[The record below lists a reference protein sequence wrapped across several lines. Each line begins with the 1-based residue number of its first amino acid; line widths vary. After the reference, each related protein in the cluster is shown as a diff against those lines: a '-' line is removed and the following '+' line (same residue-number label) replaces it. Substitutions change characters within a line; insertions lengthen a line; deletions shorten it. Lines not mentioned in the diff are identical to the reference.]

1 MSWSGQSWG
10 PEQPRVT
17 ADLIGN
23 KCVDIVGFGLDGVW
37 AALNNGDGTFQ
48 PPNMVLSGFS
58 AQTGW
63 RTEKHPRLLADL
75 SGDGRA
81 DIVAFG
87 DAGVWTALNQGD
99 GTFGPMRFVIADLG
113 YDHGWRIDQHPRV
126 VTDITGD
133 GKADIVGFGDAGVWV
148 ALGNG
153 DGTFQPPKLTL
164 AEFGFS
170 QGWRVDQHPRFVV
183 DLTGDGK
190 ADIVGFGDAGIWVA
204 LGDGDGT
211 FQPAKFVL
219 AEFGPD
225 KGWQG
230 TKHPRM
236 TGDLNADRRA
246 DLVGFGDAGVWM
258 ALSNGDGT
266 FGAATFSLSD
276 LGYDQGW
283 RIENHPRFTADVTG
297 DGRDDIV
304 GFGDDGVWVAVSGG
318 SGVNLVLNGFAYNQG
333 WRVQNHPRALV
344 DLNGDGKADII
355 GFGDAGVWTALSNGD
370 GTFQPASFVL
380 ADFGYHSGPVVE
392 KITIDFHTL
401 DDNLNDN
408 TLLHVF
414 VKNRSSDS
422 SSGGGATTYEA
433 NLESYQAH
441 DTDWF
446 GKNPYLG
453 YAKNANN
460 GKTFDDQ
467 STNTVTLQLRSK
479 PIPVEELQLPEVHV
493 HILAHLNLIVPSHSD
508 TWKFDYTL
516 TITLDDGTILPPFN
530 SNVDGLAGIVLN
542 QDNRNYYGIC
552 SELAAI
558 PARQKPTT
566 NEWLT
571 GVTIEFKTHDDNKNS
586 DTTLDV
592 HIVNRI
598 SATESQDISVATHVA
613 PGETFDDSTDDGG
626 NPYRRIALPLASQ
639 SIYLR
644 DMVLP
649 VVYIN
654 ITAGEDQWIFDYR
667 VTLFFG
673 GQPYSWTVSG
683 IVLDQDHHKHMGVY
697 RGRPFPT
704 LFYPMAPIMQDGQAR
719 TPTKEVSLA
728 FVAKKL
734 DELFNSRQVKD
745 APHPLLQVRLFSSEK
760 LGDQN
765 PRSYSDLQ
773 SLTNDP
779 PAPDGQPLAPDYVM
793 GTTYSHTISELSLP
807 EYLGLGVQLNDINTE
822 SMAITVNPDDD
833 QTPITVDVKFETG
846 GPEEVTGSLDLD
858 IVNLQITLRL
868 TLRYLAATKAVDLLG
883 WVDDIKG
890 ITQTPKIVGT
900 AVVNRMT
907 GTFLGR
913 RIDETTIDPDAFK
926 KGLLDEVVQVGFD
939 TSHALDPGGNTII
952 KPGIRDQIYDAL
964 RADPD
969 PWGRVSMRDS
979 INATVTSFL
988 IGHVIASGNSELVP
1002 YPYPSE
1008 LTGAT
1013 VQNGVLSLAFDYP
1026 QMRFRNA
1033 APPDWP
1039 ATTTPGALENID
1051 HIIVLLQENRSFDHM
1066 LGYLSLPP
1074 EKGGMGRHDVDGL
1087 KGDEFNMYNGRKCV
1101 SFRLAAGDTIFSP
1114 GPPNGP
1120 EMVSLQING
1129 GKMDG
1134 FVQAQAEECGP
1145 ATAHRVMGYHT
1156 ADNVPTY
1163 DALARDFAVGH
1174 RWFASHPG
1182 PTFPNRFYELSGRP
1196 NIDPWGAWEY
1206 TNSSPLVASISETIF
1221 EHLTDNQVTWRCFE
1235 HHYSFIR
1242 RFERY
1247 TFDSEHVVS
1256 YDDPTAGFKALAMS
1270 GNLPSVSFIEPHY
1283 VDYPPNSF
1291 CDEPPSD
1298 IRNSQSFI
1306 RGLVETVVAS
1316 PKWDKTLL
1324 LITYDE
1330 HGGFYDHVPP
1340 PHAVP
1345 VASGML
1351 QTTGARVPSFV
1362 ISPWIK
1368 AGAVFGSDDL
1378 HFDHTSILKTIARR
1392 FLSNNYPYLGA
1403 RYAAAHDL
1411 SEVLEVETR
1420 TEQFRPF
1427 IPYTLVYGASK
1438 MCLDVQSGSMAD
1450 GGVVWQF
1457 TPNST
1462 AAQHFRFEDAG
1473 DGFVCI
1479 RTLAGLYLTANPVAE
1494 GPDGQ
1499 VLIEVR
1505 QERKVGL
1512 GPLAVPQSADRQ
1524 RWRLAASSVVAL
1536 HSDDYTISCAEYP
1549 GKVLQPADGSTASGV
1564 AVVLGEPG
1572 SHSPVTIPNSWIVQS
1587 PLLPSAGPVN
1597 HA

>member
-10 PEQPRVT
+10 PEQPRVA
-17 ADLIGN
+17 ADLTGN
-23 KCVDIVGFGLDGVW
+23 KCADIVGFGLDGVW

-63 RTEKHPRLLADL
+63 RTENHLRLLADL
-75 SGDGRA
+75 SGDGCA
-81 DIVAFG
+81 DIVGFG
-87 DAGVWTALNQGD
+87 DAGVWSALNHGD
-99 GTFGPMRFVIADLG
+99 GTFGPMHFVIADLG

-126 VTDITGD
+126 VADITGD
-133 GKADIVGFGDAGVWV
+133 GKADIVAFGDDGVWV

-153 DGTFQPPKLTL
+153 DGTFQPPMLTL
-164 AEFGFS
+164 AGFSYS
-170 QGWRVDQHPRFVV
+170 QGWRVDQHPRFMV

-190 ADIVGFGDAGIWVA
+190 ADILGYGDAGIWVA
-204 LGDGDGT
+204 LGNGDGT
-211 FQPAKFVL
+211 FQPASFVL
-219 AEFGPD
+219 AEFGSD

-230 TKHPRM
+230 AKHPRM

-246 DLVGFGDAGVWM
+246 DLVAFGDAGVWM

-266 FGAATFSLSD
+266 FGAATFSLPD

-318 SGVNLVLNGFAYNQG
+318 SGVNFVLNGFAYNEG

-344 DLNGDGKADII
+344 DLNGDGKADIV
-355 GFGDAGVWTALSNGD
+355 GFGDAGVWIALSNGD
-370 GTFQPASFVL
+370 GSFQPASFVL
-380 ADFGYHSGPVVE
+380 ADFGYHAGPVVAR
-392 KITIDFHTL
+392 ITIDFHTL
-401 DDNLNDN
+401 DDNLNGD

-414 VKNRSSDS
+414 VRNRSSDS

-433 NLESYQAH
+433 NIESYEAH

-453 YAKNANN
+453 CAVNANS
-460 GKTFDDQ
+460 GKAFDDQ

-493 HILAHLNLIVPSHSD
+493 HILADASD

-516 TITLDDGTILPPFN
+516 TITLDDGTVLPPFN

-542 QDNRNYYGIC
+542 QKSRNYYGIC

-558 PARQKPTT
+558 PDRQKPAT

-571 GVTIEFKTHDDNKNS
+571 GVTIEFNTHDDNKNS
-586 DTTLDV
+586 DTTLSV

-598 SATESQDISVATHVA
+598 SATESQNISVATDVA
-613 PGETFDDSTDDGG
+613 HGETFDDSTDDGG
-626 NPYRRIALPLASQ
+626 KPYRRIDLPLASQ

-649 VVYIN
+649 VAYIN
-654 ITAGEDQWIFDYR
+654 IAAGEDQWIFDYR

-673 GQPYSWTVSG
+673 GQPHSWTVSG
-683 IVLDQDHHKHMGVY
+683 VVLDQDHHKHMGVY
-697 RGRPFPT
+697 SGRPFPT
-704 LFYPMAPIMQDGQAR
+704 LFYPMAPIMADGQAR

-734 DELFNSRQVKD
+734 DELFNSRQVAS
-745 APHPLLQVRLFSSEK
+745 APNPLVKVRLFSSQEF
-760 LGDQN
+760 GDQN
-765 PRSYSDLQ
+765 PPSYSDLQ
-773 SLTNDP
+773 SITNAP
-779 PAPDGQPLAPDYVM
+779 PAPDGQPLGPDYVM
-793 GTTYSHTISELSLP
+793 GTTYSHAISEL
-807 EYLGLGVQLNDINTE
+807 GWFTTVFGIGVHLNDINTE
-822 SMAITVNPDDD
+822 SMSITVSPDDD
-833 QTPITVDVKFETG
+833 QTPITVEVKFETG
-846 GPEEVTGSLDLD
+846 GPEEVTGTKDLD

-868 TLRYLAATKAVDLLG
+868 TLRYRAATKAVDLLG
-883 WVDDIKG
+883 WVDDIKDF
-890 ITQTPKIVGT
+890 TPTLTGKLIGT
-900 AVVNRMT
+900 LPEYRMK
-907 GTFLGR
+907 GTFLGQP
-913 RIDETTIDPDAFK
+913 IDETTIDPDGFK
-926 KGLLDEVVQVGFD
+926 TDLVDQVVQVGFD
-939 TSHALDPGGNTII
+939 TANASDPGGNTII

-964 RADPD
+964 RADAD
-969 PWGRVSMRDS
+969 PWGRLSMRDS
-979 INATVTSFL
+979 INAKATSFL

-1008 LTGAT
+1008 LTYAK
-1013 VQNGVLSLAFDYP
+1013 VENGVLSMAFNYP
-1026 QMRFRNA
+1026 QMRFRNVE
-1033 APPDWP
+1033 PSHWP
-1039 ATTTPGALENID
+1039 ATTTPGTLENID

-1074 EKGGMGRHDVDGL
+1074 ENGGMGRPDVDGL

-1134 FVQAQAEECGP
+1134 FVQAQAEDSGP

-1196 NIDPWGAWEY
+1196 NIDPWGGWEY
-1206 TNSSPLVASISETIF
+1206 SNSSPLVASISETIF
-1221 EHLTDNQVTWRCFE
+1221 EHLTDNSVPWRCFE
-1235 HHYSFIR
+1235 HYYSFIR

-1283 VDYPPNSF
+1283 VDYPPDSF

-1298 IRNSQSFI
+1298 IRNSQRFI
-1306 RGLVETVVAS
+1306 RELVETVVAS
-1316 PKWDKTLL
+1316 PNWGKTLL

-1340 PHAVP
+1340 PYAAP
-1345 VASGML
+1345 VAPGML
-1351 QTTGARVPSFV
+1351 QTTGLRVPSFV
-1362 ISPWIK
+1362 ISPWIR
-1368 AGAVFGSDDL
+1368 GGEVFGSDEL

-1403 RYAAAHDL
+1403 RYAAARDL
-1411 SEVLEVETR
+1411 SEVLEGEIR
-1420 TEQFRPF
+1420 PGQFRPF

-1438 MCLDVQSGSMAD
+1438 MCLDVQGGSMAVGD
-1450 GGVVWQF
+1450 AVWQY
-1457 TPNST
+1457 TPNGT
-1462 AAQHFRFEDAG
+1462 DAQHFRFEDAG
-1473 DGFVCI
+1473 DGFVYI
-1479 RTLAGLYLTANPVAE
+1479 RTLAGLYLTADLVTE
-1494 GPDGQ
+1494 GPDSP
-1499 VLIEVR
+1499 VTIEVR
-1505 QERKVGL
+1505 QDRKVGHV
-1512 GPLAVPQSADRQ
+1512 PPAVVQNADRQ
-1524 RWRLAASSVVAL
+1524 RWWLAASSVVPL
-1536 HSDDYTISCAEYP
+1536 HSDDHTISCAAYP

-1572 SHSPVTIPNSWIVQS
+1572 SHSPVTIPNPWIVQS
-1587 PLLPSAGPVN
+1587 PLLAYPGPQK